1 MTYKKQTAVEYLLY
15 ELSEIIGLI
24 ETNAMQDLLMMA
36 AIKEAKAMEKEQGK
50 ELYFEATKYACSCYD
65 SPTKEDF
72 EEDYN
77 EIYGK

>member
-1 MTYKKQTAVEYLLY
+1 MSNKKQTSVEWL
-15 ELSEIIGLI
+15 EEQIRFHISNSDKLI
-24 ETNAMQDLLMMA
+24 PLFDQ
-36 AIKEAKAMEKEQGK
+36 AKAMQKEQGK

-65 SPTKEDF
+65 GPTKEDF